1 MKFDIH
7 SPNNAI
13 LPALE
18 ERIND
23 LTKPKGSL
31 GRLESLAL
39 QIGWIQ
45 QTTTP
50 TLLKP
55 QNIIF
60 AADHGIVAE
69 GVSQSPQEV
78 TRQVINNFLNGG
90 QGINFLARQHGFE
103 LKIVDAGI
111 NFDFPPLPGV
121 INKKI
126 RKGTRNYLYEAAL
139 TPEETNQAL
148 QYGAEITELCHN
160 EGSNVLSFGEMGIGN
175 TATSSMWMT
184 LLTGIE
190 LEKCVG
196 AGSGLNEAGV
206 RHKTEVLKR
215 ALNNYT
221 GERDVMSVIS
231 YFGGLEMVMAVGGM
245 LRAAELGI
253 IILVDGFI
261 MTNCILAASKINKNV
276 LDYAVFCHQ
285 GDEAGHK
292 LVLDYLNADPILNLG
307 MRLGEGTGALCAY
320 PVIDSAVRMIN
331 EMNTFSNARI
341 TKYF

>member
-1 MKFDIH
+1 MQFNIQ
-7 SPNNAI
+7 SPDRKI
-13 LPALE
+13 IPLLE
-18 ERIND
+18 ERLNN

-45 QTTTP
+45 QTLAP
-50 TLLKP
+50 ELKRP

-111 NFDFPPLPGV
+111 NYDFPPLPGV
-121 INKKI
+121 IDRKI
-126 RKGTRNYLYEAAL
+126 RKGTRNYLHEAAM
-139 TPEETNQAL
+139 TPEETSLAL
-148 QYGAEITELCHN
+148 QYGAEITDLCIA
-160 EGSNVLSFGEMGIGN
+160 EGSNILSFGEMGIGN

-190 LEKCVG
+190 LGKCVG
-196 AGSGLNEAGV
+196 AGSGLDADGV
-206 RHKTEVLKR
+206 NHKKQVLQK
-215 ALNNYT
+215 ALDHYPGGN
-221 GERDVMSVIS
+221 DVMSVIS

-245 LRAAELGI
+245 LRAAEKGV

-261 MTNCILAASKINKNV
+261 MTNCILAASRIAPEV
-276 LDYAVFCHQ
+276 LDYAVFGHQ

-292 LVLDYLNADPILNLG
+292 LILEYLRAEPLLHLN

-320 PVIDSAVRMIN
+320 PIIDSSVRMIR
-331 EMNTFSNARI
+331 EMNTFGNANI